1 MSAGETGRFTSC
13 LLSLTITKMRS
24 LVAAALLLAFTFP
37 QRPPAAS
44 NPYETG
50 HLTLTTSVSRPVNS
64 GRRELYVDITPKPR
78 MHVYAPG
85 QTGYIAV
92 TLKLEADPHF
102 SAAPAQ
108 FPAAETIL
116 FEPLNE
122 RQLVYSKPFR
132 ITQPITLARNRTGG
146 AALIVKGSLRY
157 QACDAKVCFLPKT
170 VPVEWRVMP

>member
-1 MSAGETGRFTSC
+1 
-13 LLSLTITKMRS
+13 MRS
-24 LVAAALLLAFTFP
+24 LVAVALLLAFTFP
-37 QRPPAAS
+37 QRQPAAS

-50 HLTLTTSVSRPVNS
+50 HLALTTSVSHPVNS
-64 GRRELYVDITPKPR
+64 KGRELYVDVTPKPG

-85 QTGYIAV
+85 QRGYIVV

-108 FPAAETIL
+108 FPAPETIL

-122 RQLVYSKPFR
+122 RQLVFSKPFR
-132 ITQPITLARNRTGG
+132 ITQPITLARERAGG

-170 VPVEWRVMP
+170 VRVEWRVTP